1 MDCPVCGFTV
11 ANLRGL
17 ASHFRHASAT
27 HPDYTAWSEEQ
38 AWCDKTEG
46 ADFVRCRECGF
57 RSASLARHLGSA
69 HGFSADEYRSKH
81 GSDAPVRCTHTESNR
96 REGIKAAHAR
106 TDRAGQ
112 FKTVPCTGCGNDTEV
127 SLFASASTATCGVCR
142 EKAWAGKTEPQD
154 FVTCL
159 DCRYRAENLTSHLLN
174 AHPDY
179 RERHPDALVVAL
191 CSAVRDKT
199 ALQGRTLPAEVR
211 ARMSANA
218 GRWNEGLTKADHPSL
233 MAAAEK
239 MQGRASW
246 SRGLTASTDERLQ
259 RTVEKLKAY
268 YVSNP
273 VGCRNGLKADL
284 TLADFQPFLDAEG
297 CVDRRLMQEATGLSW
312 NTLYSYMQSL
322 DLETSFKYVRERAE
336 EQTIRLDRE
345 VLEQFALGNGK
356 ISVARVMRDTG
367 HSFSVV
373 KRECARHGLTTFTRN
388 GEQTLVL
395 DAISEALGGKPYH
408 MEWRDVRFVN
418 PVTGHRFKFDGYF
431 PDVNLVVEYHGHQ
444 HYLFP
449 NAFHHKPEHKAAWH
463 AMLERDRVK
472 RELVEAAGGFV
483 YLEVRFDDP
492 LTSVDFFQGVLR
504 ARGLLA
510 PVLRAPSR

>member
-11 ANLRGL
+11 ASLRGL
-17 ASHFRHASAT
+17 SAHFRRSAAT
-27 HPDYTAWSEEQ
+27 HPDYTTWSEAR
-38 AWCDKTEG
+38 AWEG
-46 ADFVRCRECGF
+46 KVEGLDFVRCRECGF
-57 RSASLARHLGSA
+57 QSASLAA
-69 HGFSADEYRSKH
+69 HFKAVHGITADKYRSLH
-81 GSDAPVRCTHTESNR
+81 GSDAPTRCTRTENNR

-106 TDRAGQ
+106 TNHAAQ
-112 FKTVPCTGCGNDTEV
+112 TKTVSCTGCGNDTEV

-142 EKAWAGKTEPQD
+142 EKAWEGKTEPHD
-154 FVTCL
+154 FVTCVE
-159 DCRYRAENLTSHLLN
+159 CGHRAENLTSHVTN
-174 AHPDY
+174 AHPNY

-239 MQGRASW
+239 MRGRASW

-259 RTVEKLKAY
+259 RTVEKLKT
-268 YVSNP
+268 YVGESRP
-273 VGCRNGLKADL
+273 WSNGLKVEL
-284 TLADFQPFLDAEG
+284 TLADFQPFLDTEG
-297 CVDRRLMQEATGLSW
+297 CVDLRLAQETTGISGP
-312 NTLYSYMQSL
+312 TLLKYMRML

-345 VLEQFALGNGK
+345 VLEQSLMMNGK
-356 ISVARVMRDTG
+356 ACIARIMRDTG
-367 HSFSVV
+367 HSFPVV
-373 KRECARHGLTTFTRN
+373 KRECKRHGLEMFTRL

-408 MEWRDVRFVN
+408 MEWRDSRFVN
-418 PVTGHRFKFDGYF
+418 PVTGHRFKYDGYF

-444 HYLFP
+444 HFMYP
-449 NAFHHKPEHKAAWH
+449 NAFYYKPEHKAGWH
-463 AMLERDRVK
+463 EMLERDRVK
-472 RELVEAAGGFV
+472 RGLVEAAGGFV

-492 LTSVDFFQGVLR
+492 LTSVDFFRGLLR
-504 ARGLLA
+504 ARGIL
-510 PVLRAPSR
+510 